1 MSATRRSWIQ
11 ITGGVLLAA
20 AFLAANLPNL
30 HYGRADNG
38 DNARLAGYWLRGP
51 VGLALWPAH
60 SDPTWERRFFSC
72 WHRFWELRTAPA
84 DALAPIVP
92 AVAAVP
98 PAPAAPPPDVGTTSL
113 IWRLTF
119 ALSRALGSGT
129 VDLLLLGLLL
139 RAGCLAAL
147 LLIYRTAVRHFRE
160 RPPGLAVL
168 LALGLT
174 LPLAL
179 LLADPRYTSYFNSFY
194 REGGTLL
201 FALATVAALP
211 TLSGPRFRVPLL
223 GVAAAGMLLA
233 GSASAHFFTCLLT
246 AGALLAAMLRRQL
259 REPRS
264 PAEDPGAA
272 GDGGDR
278 GAGRPLR
285 LAGRGA
291 EWAGVGVMVVC
302 LLLAGAVAERGT
314 ERSLR
319 KNAAYHTLFLGA
331 FQVSDDPAG
340 HIAHL
345 GLPPTAL
352 ERITHDA
359 FQPTSQKF
367 IQENW
372 ERIGHR
378 ATARVLLRE
387 PALIARL
394 PREGAF
400 WLNQPF
406 TSLLLISHEACD
418 FRPLRFAG
426 WTHLKT
432 RLLPEGYP
440 LLATL
445 GGAALL
451 GLVALLHRDRRV
463 FGVGLALSFASLG
476 ALGEIA
482 VSVFGD
488 GLADIGRHL
497 VTAGLFVDL
506 ILVLLLWRLAL
517 ALWGGPPPA
526 EPRAPHF

>member
-11 ITGGVLLAA
+11 VTGGVLLAA
-20 AFLAANLPNL
+20 VFLAANLPDL
-30 HYGRADNG
+30 HFGRTDNG
-38 DNARLAGYWLRGP
+38 DNARLAGHWLRGP
-51 VGLALWPAH
+51 VGLALWPAR
-60 SDPTWERRFFSC
+60 SDPTWERRFFGC
-72 WHRFWELRTAPA
+72 WHRHWDLRTAPA
-84 DALAPIVP
+84 DRALAP
-92 AVAAVP
+92 VA
-98 PAPAAPPPDVGTTSL
+98 PPDVGTSSL
-113 IWRLTF
+113 LWRLAF
-119 ALSRALGSGT
+119 GLSRVLGNDT
-129 VDLLLLGLLL
+129 IDLLLLGLLL
-139 RAGCLAAL
+139 RAGCLGAL
-147 LLIYRTAVRHFRE
+147 LLIYRTALRHFRE
-160 RPPGLAVL
+160 RLPGLAAL

-179 LLADPRYTSYFNSFY
+179 LLADPRYTTYFNSFY

-211 TLSGPRFRVPLL
+211 TLSSPRFRVPLL
-223 GVAAAGMLLA
+223 GVTAAGVLLA

-264 PAEDPGAA
+264 FVEGAEEAGEARPPRSPGRA
-272 GDGGDR
+272 
-278 GAGRPLR
+278 
-285 LAGRGA
+285 A
-291 EWAGVGVMVVC
+291 EWAGVGAMMVC
-302 LLLAGAVAERGT
+302 LLLAGMVAERGT
-314 ERSLR
+314 ERHLR

-331 FQVSDDPAG
+331 LQLSDDPAG

-352 ERITHDA
+352 ARISIDA
-359 FQPTSQKF
+359 FHAESHEF

-394 PREGAF
+394 PREGADA
-400 WLNQPF
+400 LYGPF
-406 TSLLLISHEACD
+406 SLILIGHQACD

-426 WTHLKT
+426 WTHLKA
-432 RLLPEGYP
+432 RLLPAGYP
-440 LLATL
+440 LLAAL
-445 GGAALL
+445 AGAALL
-451 GLVALLHRDRRV
+451 GLAALLHRDRRI
-463 FGVGLALSFASLG
+463 FGVGLALAFASLG

-506 ILVLLLWRLAL
+506 VLVLLLWRLAL

-526 EPRAPHF
+526 EPRTGL